1 MENPPRQLD
10 LLSAAR
16 AVQRAATDGDVDVL
30 HDEVCRLR
38 NALVEHAATSG
49 LDDNGGVHH
58 RLARHGQHRLLHFID
73 EILSTTQHGAD
84 TCTCMVRGAELRS
97 MLIRQ
102 LRLESRASMLSTTD
116 NDALD
121 QERAAK

>member
-1 MENPPRQLD
+1 MENPPRHLD
-10 LLSAAR
+10 MLSAAR
-16 AVQRAATDGDVDVL
+16 AVQRAATEGDVDVL

-38 NALVEHAATSG
+38 NALVEHAASSG
-49 LDDNGGVHH
+49 LDDNGDVHH
-58 RLARHGQHRLLHFID
+58 RLTRHGQRRLLHFID

-102 LRLESRASMLSTTD
+102 LRLESHTTPSSSR
-116 NDALD
+116 N
-121 QERAAK
+121 QERP